1 MQNLSKAHQ
10 SFISALTLFSQRMS
24 SERAIRIDEDQS
36 VTKAAH
42 ENEYQYYFY
51 LQTCTAL
58 IVAANNGAVFFAHC
72 MAGKKCDEHIVDAFD
87 AFTKRNGKI
96 CGVTLIG
103 GDETFPSIITRDAV
117 KELLCGNPQTRH
129 LSPCVMITNH
139 TSKLMKL
146 DGLLR
151 PNYPRIGFAC
161 VSLPAIIKLQMDN
174 QQVSFAMIAVFL
186 VCLALTYLGRLFLD
200 YQVRQAAN
208 SDASTTVARV
218 AKNSRG
224 LFLGYESIDGDNAD
238 NPRTTNTIR
247 EQLQNLSNP
256 SIFQDDS
263 VKTPT
268 LRLQ

>member
-10 SFISALTLFSQRMS
+10 SFFSALTVFSERMS

-72 MAGKKCDEHIVDAFD
+72 MAGKKCDQRIADAFNT
-87 AFTKRNGKI
+87 FTQTNGKI
-96 CGVTLIG
+96 RGVTLIG

-117 KELLCGNPQTRH
+117 KELLCGNSQTRH

-161 VSLPAIIKLQMDN
+161 VCLPTIIKLQMDN
-174 QQVSFAMIAVFL
+174 QQISFAMIAVFL

-200 YQVRQAAN
+200 DQVRQAAN
-208 SDASTTVARV
+208 SDVSTTVARV

-224 LFLGYESIDGDNAD
+224 LFLSYESIHTGNLSATNA
-238 NPRTTNTIR
+238 IR
-247 EQLQNLSNP
+247 EQLENLLNP
-256 SIFQDDS
+256 SVFQDGS